1 MNDEINQAFYF
12 PSAVYTKS
20 KPEFV
25 DIVKAVS
32 YESFAQL
39 PKDVNEIY
47 PVRMS
52 HDLSGDARLA
62 DFSQYVLQTAWN
74 ILGQQGYANANL
86 NTFFTGAWTQEHHKH
101 SLMEQHVHGGMD
113 QLVGFY
119 FLDCPTNC
127 SRVIFHD
134 PRPGKVQINLP
145 EANMAEATYG
155 SNMINFAPEPGMLMF
170 SNAWLPHSFGR
181 HAANE
186 PLTFVHFNIGVQFM
200 QTMSL
205 PNMDSSKAEVI

>member
-1 MNDEINQAFYF
+1 LNDEINQAFYF

-25 DIVKAVS
+25 DTVKEVS
-32 YESFAQL
+32 YESFSKQ
-39 PKDVNEIY
+39 PKDVDEIY

-52 HDLSGDARLA
+52 HDLREDSRLA

-74 ILGQQGYANANL
+74 ILGVQGYANANL
-86 NTFFTGAWTQEHHKH
+86 NTFFTGIWAQEHHKH

-119 FLDCPTNC
+119 FFDCPANC
-127 SRVIFHD
+127 SRVLFHD

-145 EANMAEATYG
+145 EANFNDVTYG
-155 SNMINFAPEPGMLMF
+155 SNIINFVPEPGMLMF
-170 SNAWLPHSFGR
+170 SNAWLPHSFSR
-181 HAANE
+181 HAATE
-186 PLTFVHFNIGVQFM
+186 PLTFVHFNIGVQFA
-200 QTMSL
+200 QICH
-205 PNMDSSKAEVI
+205 PPAAAEVI

>member
-1 MNDEINQAFYF
+1 MNEEIEQSFYF
-12 PSAVYTKS
+12 PSPVYLKS

-32 YESFAQL
+32 YEFFANL

-47 PVRMS
+47 PVRMT

-62 DFSQYVLQTAWN
+62 DFSQYVLQTAWE
-74 ILGQQGYANANL
+74 ILGAQGYANANL
-86 NTFFTGAWTQEHHKH
+86 NTFFTGVWTQEHHKH

-113 QLVGFY
+113 QIVGFY

-127 SRVIFHD
+127 SKVVFHD

-145 EANMAEATYG
+145 EKDHLQVSCG
-155 SNMINFAPEPGMLMF
+155 SNTINFAPEPGLLIF

-181 HAANE
+181 HASNV
-186 PLTFVHFNIGVQFM
+186 PLTFVHFNIGVQFAPM
-200 QTMSL
+200 CVAPQ
-205 PNMDSSKAEVI
+205 AEVV

>member
-1 MNDEINQAFYF
+1 MNDEINQTFYF

-20 KPEFV
+20 KPEYV

-32 YESFAQL
+32 YESFAQQ

-52 HDLSGDARLA
+52 HDLRNDPRLV

-74 ILGQQGYANANL
+74 ILGVQGCANESL
-86 NTFFTGAWTQEHHKH
+86 NTFFSGLWTQEHHKH
-101 SLMEQHVHGGMD
+101 SLMEQHIHGGLD

-119 FLDCPTNC
+119 FLDCPENC
-127 SRVIFHD
+127 SRVLFHD

-145 EANMAEATYG
+145 EANPNEMSYG
-155 SNMINFAPEPGMLMF
+155 TTIVNYVPEPGMLLF
-170 SNAWLPHSFGR
+170 SNAWLPHSFSR
-181 HAANE
+181 HASNK
-186 PLTFVHFNIGVQFM
+186 PLTFVHFNIGVQLAQVS
-200 QTMSL
+200 QTTS
-205 PNMDSSKAEVI
+205 AEVI

>member
-1 MNDEINQAFYF
+1 LNDEIDQLFYF
-12 PSAVYTKS
+12 PTAVYTKS

-32 YESFAQL
+32 YESFAKQS
-39 PKDVNEIY
+39 KDVNEIY
-47 PVRMS
+47 PVRMT
-52 HDLSGDARLA
+52 HNLSGDVRLA
-62 DFSQYVLQTAWN
+62 YFSQYVLRTAWN
-74 ILGQQGYANANL
+74 ILGQQGYANADL
-86 NTFFTGAWTQEHHKH
+86 DTFFTGAWTQEHHKH

-127 SRVIFHD
+127 SKVLFHD

-145 EANMAEATYG
+145 EADMSEATYG
-155 SNMINFAPEPGMLMF
+155 SNVINFTPEPGLLIF

-186 PLTFVHFNIGVQFM
+186 PLTFVHFNIGVRFM
-200 QTMSL
+200 QRITLGAS
-205 PNMDSSKAEVI
+205 AEVV

>member
-1 MNDEINQAFYF
+1 MNDEINQFFYF

-20 KPEFV
+20 KPDFV

-32 YESFAQL
+32 YESFSKQ
-39 PKDVNEIY
+39 PKEVDEIY

-52 HDLSGDARLA
+52 HDLREDSRLA

-74 ILGQQGYANANL
+74 ILGQQGYANASL
-86 NTFFTGAWTQEHHKH
+86 NTFFTGVWTQEHHKH

-127 SRVIFHD
+127 SRVFFHD

-145 EANMAEATYG
+145 EANMAEVTYG
-155 SNMINFAPEPGMLMF
+155 NNMVNFAPEPGLLMF

-186 PLTFVHFNIGVQFM
+186 PLTFVHFNIGVQFA
-200 QTMSL
+200 QTSC
-205 PNMDSSKAEVI
+205 PSHAEII

>member
-1 MNDEINQAFYF
+1 LACETLNDEINQFFYF

-20 KPEFV
+20 KPDFV

-32 YESFAQL
+32 YESFSKQ
-39 PKDVNEIY
+39 PKEVDEIY

-52 HDLSGDARLA
+52 HDLREDSRLA

-74 ILGQQGYANANL
+74 ILGQQGYANASL
-86 NTFFTGAWTQEHHKH
+86 NTFFTGVWTQEHHKH

-127 SRVIFHD
+127 SRVFFHD

-145 EANMAEATYG
+145 EANMAEVTYG
-155 SNMINFAPEPGMLMF
+155 NNMVNFAPEPGLLMF

-186 PLTFVHFNIGVQFM
+186 PLTFVHFNIGVQFA
-200 QTMSL
+200 QTSC
-205 PNMDSSKAEVI
+205 PSHAEII